1 MKLRRTILWILILL
15 LPFLP
20 SCGPSYEAIL
30 LDPDGLFVL
39 FPDVGQADCALIVQG
54 GHAMMVDTATSDC
67 YDTITGYLTLL
78 GITELDALVLTHP
91 HADHIGSAATLLEDY
106 SVKQI
111 FLPDAV
117 TTTITFE
124 RVLDAILQHSIPTS
138 APEPGEVYSLG
149 NALITFLSPPAG
161 ESFSDLN
168 DSSIAFILDYNGVA
182 MMFTGDMGSDMEYR
196 ILESGYNI
204 QCDLIKVP
212 HHGSRTASSEA
223 FVQAVS
229 PRYAIFT
236 TEANSSDGLPDEEVV
251 VRYQAAG
258 AELYFLHVDGSMMA
272 EVSGS
277 TLSVY
282 PFTLAPIN

>member
-1 MKLRRTILWILILL
+1 
-15 LPFLP
+15 
-20 SCGPSYEAIL
+20 
-30 LDPDGLFVL
+30 
-39 FPDVGQADCALIVQG
+39 
-54 GHAMMVDTATSDC
+54 
-67 YDTITGYLTLL
+67 
-78 GITELDALVLTHP
+78 
-91 HADHIGSAATLLEDY
+91 
-106 SVKQI
+106 
-111 FLPDAV
+111 
-117 TTTITFE
+117 
-124 RVLDAILQHSIPTS
+124 
-138 APEPGEVYSLG
+138 
-149 NALITFLSPPAG
+149 
-161 ESFSDLN
+161 
-168 DSSIAFILDYNGVA
+168 

-251 VRYQAAG
+251 ARYQAAG